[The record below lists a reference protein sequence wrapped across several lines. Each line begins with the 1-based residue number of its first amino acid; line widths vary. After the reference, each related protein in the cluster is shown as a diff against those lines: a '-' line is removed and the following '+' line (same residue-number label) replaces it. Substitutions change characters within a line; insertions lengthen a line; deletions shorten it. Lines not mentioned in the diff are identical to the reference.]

1 MIQKFRIIDYNEKRE
16 TSFNAPMHEAVP
28 AVSKTV
34 MRSERDG
41 LGAVPSGATKLNRT
55 DWL

>member
-1 MIQKFRIIDYNEKRE
+1 
-16 TSFNAPMHEAVP
+16 MHEAVP

-41 LGAVPSGATKLNRT
+41 LGAVPSGATIFPILLKGSVPMSEQKKM
-55 DWL
+55 